1 MCMAYEDAS
10 VATEKRKEMKA
21 KKRKERKEK
30 TRKEKTMPF
39 GVNLVTS
46 PVSGN

>member
-1 MCMAYEDAS
+1 MAYEDAS
-10 VATEKRKEMKA
+10 VATENRKEMKA
-21 KKRKERKEK
+21 KKRKEK